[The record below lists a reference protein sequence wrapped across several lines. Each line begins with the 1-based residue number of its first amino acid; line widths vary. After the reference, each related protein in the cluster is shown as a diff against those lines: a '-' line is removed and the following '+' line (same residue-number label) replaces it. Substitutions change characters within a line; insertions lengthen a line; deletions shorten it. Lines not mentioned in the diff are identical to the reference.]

1 MFSIILR
8 GRLSGMQ
15 TEVNAAIAISTE
27 SMASMD
33 ADMAAME
40 NTTLMEDIAVTTDM
54 VLMRG
59 TAHTNDRFEEHRFGG
74 VFLFSKDR
82 YKLLIESKCEH
93 DNSKI

>member
-1 MFSIILR
+1 
-8 GRLSGMQ
+8 MQ

-33 ADMAAME
+33 ADMAAMAAME